1 MATIKEIAEKANV
14 SISTVSRVL
23 NNDETITVM
32 EETRKRII
40 QVAKELNYISR
51 KKNVTPIQPKKESV
65 NIGLLMGCN
74 QEDEFDDPY
83 FVAIRKGIEEQCI
96 RKNMKISKFIR
107 LKNRT
112 DDQSLEEL
120 DGLIVVGYRNTD
132 KIEELYKQSKNI
144 VFVDSESPG
153 YDCVISDLKE
163 ASDKVM
169 NHLYQLGHKKIGYIG
184 GPINDPEMK
193 PNKDNDVAEWNVR
206 KQVYEAFMKEK
217 GLFNQ
222 DDLYIDQWGTS
233 RGYEVMKEVIAK
245 GDVPTAFFIGSDPM
259 AIGAMRALNEAKKK
273 IPEDVAIVS
282 VDGIEVSKFVN
293 PPLSTVKI
301 YTEQMGKTAVNLLQE
316 RMEGRKIPLKVIV
329 PTELLVRESC
339 GGNA

>member
-23 NNDETITVM
+23 NNDQTITVM

-40 QVAKELNYISR
+40 QVAKELNYITR
-51 KKNVTPIQPKKESV
+51 KKNVTSVQPKKESV

-83 FVAIRKGIEEQCI
+83 FVSIRKGIEEQCI

-132 KIEELYKQSKNI
+132 KIEELYKHSKNI

-184 GPINDPEMK
+184 GPVNDPEMQ
-193 PNKDNDVAEWNVR
+193 PNIDNDVDEWNVR
-206 KQVYEAFMKEK
+206 KQVYESFMKDK

-233 RGYEVMKEVIAK
+233 RGYRVMKEIIEK
-245 GDVPTAFFIGSDPM
+245 GDIPTAFFIGSDPM
-259 AIGAMRALNEAKKK
+259 AIGAMRALNEAGKR
-273 IPEDVAIVS
+273 IPEDVAIIS
-282 VDGIEVSKFVN
+282 VDGIEVSNFVN

-301 YTEQMGKTAVNLLQE
+301 YTEQMGITAVNLLQE
-316 RMEGRKIPLKVIV
+316 RIEGRKIPLKVVV
-329 PTELLVRESC
+329 PTDLIVRESC
-339 GGNA
+339 GGKT